1 MWRFATG
8 PGFST
13 PASARVSGDLSGNLE
28 QAPYC
33 DRVILCPCG
42 FLTGARVANPVSFL
56 MKDVFE
62 KYLLS
67 LRQDR
72 DDKTELS
79 DRGAL
84 ESLLNAAAQKADSGT
99 HVIHEAKK
107 VRGSGPDFKVKKAGM
122 ILGYVEDKTIGENLD
137 QVRRSDQMK
146 RYMALSNNILLTG
159 YLQFIWIKNGKVN
172 GREIIAFPD
181 DLEGKPK
188 RLREDRVKA
197 VSDLLRGFFSTALE
211 GIAES

>member
-1 MWRFATG
+1 
-8 PGFST
+8 
-13 PASARVSGDLSGNLE
+13 
-28 QAPYC
+28 
-33 DRVILCPCG
+33 
-42 FLTGARVANPVSFL
+42 

-146 RYMALSNNILLTG
+146 RYMALSNNILLTD

-188 RLREDRVKA
+188 RLARIASRRFPIYCGASSPPRRKA
-197 VSDLLRGFFSTALE
+197 
-211 GIAES
+211 